1 MSSSEATADDKH
13 GLFDQQYAPT
23 ITHAERV
30 FEGRVW
36 NIDHESFEYNGET
49 LERDYVNHTGAV
61 AVLAIDENDRV
72 LVIRQYRHPVRLRD
86 WEIPAGLLDIAG
98 ESPLLGAQREL
109 AEEADLEADSWNVL
123 GDYNTSPGGSNE
135 CIRLYL
141 ARDLHNVSQPHD
153 RGEEEADIEVRWVS
167 LDEAVDAVL
176 ANTVSNSVFQVAVL
190 RASAAKAKGW
200 ASLQPGDAPWPQ
212 LDWRNKNQ
220 PETNNPSHT

>member
-123 GDYNTSPGGSNE
+123 GDYNTSPGGSN
-135 CIRLYL
+135 
-141 ARDLHNVSQPHD
+141 
-153 RGEEEADIEVRWVS
+153 
-167 LDEAVDAVL
+167 
-176 ANTVSNSVFQVAVL
+176 
-190 RASAAKAKGW
+190 
-200 ASLQPGDAPWPQ
+200 
-212 LDWRNKNQ
+212 
-220 PETNNPSHT
+220 

>member
-1 MSSSEATADDKH
+1 M
-13 GLFDQQYAPT
+13 
-23 ITHAERV
+23 
-30 FEGRVW
+30 
-36 NIDHESFEYNGET
+36 
-49 LERDYVNHTGAV
+49 
-61 AVLAIDENDRV
+61 
-72 LVIRQYRHPVRLRD
+72 
-86 WEIPAGLLDIAG
+86 
-98 ESPLLGAQREL
+98 
-109 AEEADLEADSWNVL
+109 
-123 GDYNTSPGGSNE
+123 
-135 CIRLYL
+135 
-141 ARDLHNVSQPHD
+141 SQPHD